1 MVQSNEAVVWEIII
15 EIWQLVFPQAIT
27 LTPTPSFDPQYAQ
40 IIPDIWKNA
49 KNEFKLF

>member
-1 MVQSNEAVVWEIII
+1 MVQSNEAVVWGIII
-15 EIWQLVFPQAIT
+15 KIWQLVFPQAFP
-27 LTPTPSFDPQYAQ
+27 LNPPPSFDPHNAQ